1 MSKINQIIKTINN
14 HCESME
20 FGEARRMIE
29 LNIEELQISSNYFSL
44 NSNAIVLLKYILNQE
59 KTQLKPLTRLEML
72 QINEIN
78 KHCTNFDISM
88 LKRTIKN
95 SLPLLRRP
103 DILMHLNSNAKTILE
118 SMGAFIQNELE
129 HHV

>member
-1 MSKINQIIKTINN
+1 MSKIKQIIKTIND

-44 NSNAIVLLKYILNQE
+44 NSNAVVLLKYILNQE
-59 KTQLKPLTRLEML
+59 ESTVVPLTRLEML

-95 SLPLLRRP
+95 SLPLLQRP
-103 DILMHLNSNAKTILE
+103 DITLHLNENAKTILE
-118 SMGAFIQNELE
+118 SMGAFIQNEIE
-129 HHV
+129 QHA